1 MDGAGGHLLTS
12 EAIAEAISFC
22 LTLARLQAELVMKGD
37 WFFGVWQPDA
47 VPSGVAFTDVS
58 AEMLAENPSCWTLE
72 QGASWH
78 GFAGLGLGYCVL
90 DPIKVTLT
98 TVAWRALASWRI
110 VDLASFGPVG
120 RSVTA
125 VRFFHFATVFWLIP

>member
-37 WFFGVWQPDA
+37 RFFGVWQPDA

-78 GFAGLGLGYCVL
+78 GFAGLGARLLCARSDQGDTYHRCL
-90 DPIKVTLT
+90 ARSGQLEDRGFGIL
-98 TVAWRALASWRI
+98 RACR
-110 VDLASFGPVG
+110 
-120 RSVTA
+120 
-125 VRFFHFATVFWLIP
+125 